1 MVTFPVNRR
10 DTSQGGNFLPTPGF
24 AQLWG
29 SGVWKW
35 LLYMGFQASTRF
47 SDKLQHCKNPVVDER
62 GCGDYSGNL
71 NPILRRVGA
80 SAASGAL

>member
-1 MVTFPVNRR
+1 MVALRVNYFGA
-10 DTSQGGNFLPTPGF
+10 SAGGNFLPTPGF

-35 LLYMGFQASTRF
+35 LLYTDFQAGTRF
-47 SDKLQHCKNPVVDER
+47 SDKLKCIVNPVVDAREY
-62 GCGDYSGNL
+62 GDYSVNL
-71 NPILRRVGA
+71 NPNLRRVGA